1 MIPESASETVE
12 VRVKVPRMADGIVGV
27 TVGLTLSTSN
37 ECRCAAHWRV
47 APSAE
52 VFAPVTP
59 AATWVESLC
68 APLARLAVVALADA
82 ASHRSVIPVT
92 APKVPLLLIANEA
105 TRSAFAV
112 VVVIE
117 FADAVAE
124 LPVFAVLMT
133 SRMPAL
139 PRLALMP

>member
-1 MIPESASETVE
+1 MRCPLAGGAE
-12 VRVKVPRMADGIVGV
+12 RG
-27 TVGLTLSTSN
+27 GL
-37 ECRCAAHWRV
+37 RAGDA
-47 APSAE
+47 
-52 VFAPVTP
+52 

-68 APLARLAVVALADA
+68 APLARLAVVALPEA

-92 APKVPLLLIANEA
+92 APKVPLLLIPKEE